1 MTANWRDILVA
12 WLHDPP
18 DKALDIARHQA
29 RARRYAA
36 AALGDQVSEAE
47 MKDRSDSL
55 AAVAERLPCP
65 HWSVH
70 RVDMEDGKLSI
81 RHPLSGAERTI
92 EVQAVEETRV
102 LRAIENLVADVDAT
116 EARFLALWRMLP
128 EVLGREAGPWLPQLP
143 ADTRVPDHSIWRHL
157 DMTAGL
163 KAAEAGDHHG
173 AAFLSFSLGPVQ
185 PFIAAARSV
194 RDLWSGSMLLAWITW
209 QALNPV
215 LEQLG
220 PTAVVYPSLPG
231 LPWLDRWLRNRKGL
245 RRQVLPPDETLL
257 STPCLPNRFLAVVPW
272 GPEGRAAHDLAT
284 ACQHAARDA
293 WREVA
298 VSVHEQLDE
307 HWKRLDAN
315 WDRWWNDQIEAYFD
329 IRTAV
334 LPWNLLRDDAQLG
347 RLLAGDGGFS
357 TAFPHADAVRG
368 LADAIPA
375 ADRPGYEQQHAGR
388 WQARV
393 ELSARLMQT
402 LRNIRHIP
410 PATAVASPDERLPAK
425 CSLLGTYEQM
435 GPGDR
440 DAAAAFWDSARQF
453 RKGGVG
459 LRDGERLCAVSLV
472 KRFCGPCYFAPEL
485 DLDYELLRYDDT
497 ATIAAA
503 RWLERAQIDPCQ
515 VRKQHRV
522 PWSGQ
527 WLHWPTAAGPASR
540 SEQKGDEETCPAD
553 VWRRITAARK
563 PQSCG
568 RPPAYYA
575 VLMMDGDDM
584 SSWLRG
590 EKSPCVGQVLARQ
603 TRTYF
608 AQLPDTAKG
617 LDARRPVGPALHG
630 AMSEALAN
638 FALYFARPI
647 VEEHLG
653 TLIYAGG
660 DDVLAL
666 LPTSEALACAWK
678 LSTTFRQDWARD
690 ATGQERMLMGST
702 ATISG
707 GLAVVHHK
715 EDLRFA
721 LQAARDAEAAAK
733 EGGKDALHIAVCRRS
748 GEHAS
753 ARCPW
758 DYVDR
763 LQKLVDAFL
772 PTKNGRPGASDRW
785 AYHLR
790 QESEVLQ
797 QLPDDAR
804 RAEITRLVNRSEQE
818 TRKRLGET
826 RRETPDGTSGV
837 TAGAQI
843 TAAYAAYADL
853 RTKSAAPTA
862 AAADGPRAAVFRDF
876 VTLCQTASFLARGRE
891 E

>member
-1 MTANWRDILVA
+1 MATNWRDLLVA

-18 DKALDIARHQA
+18 DKALDIHRHQA

-47 MKDRSDSL
+47 MKDPSDSL

-70 RVDMEDGKLSI
+70 RVDVQQGQLSI
-81 RHPLSGAERTI
+81 RHPLSGVPRTL
-92 EVQAVEETRV
+92 EVQMPVEEQV
-102 LRAIENLVADVDAT
+102 LQAIQHLVADVDET
-116 EARFLALWRMLP
+116 ESRFLALWRMLP
-128 EVLGREAGPWLPQLP
+128 EELGREAGLWLPQLP

-157 DMTAGL
+157 DVTAGL

-185 PFIAAARSV
+185 SFIAAARSV

-209 QALNPV
+209 RALLPV
-215 LEQLG
+215 VEELS
-220 PTAVVYPSLPG
+220 PTAVVYPSLRG

-245 RRQVLPPDETLL
+245 HNQVPPPDEALL
-257 STPCLPNRFLAVVPW
+257 STPCIPNRFLAVVPW
-272 GPEGRAAHDLAT
+272 GPEGRAAEDLAT
-284 ACQHAARDA
+284 ACQDAARDA

-298 VSVHEQLDE
+298 DGVHEQLDQRWRQ
-307 HWKRLDAN
+307 HDAT
-315 WDRWWNDQIEAYFD
+315 WDRWWNDQVEGYFD

-334 LPWNLLRDDAQLG
+334 LPWNQLRDDAQLG

-357 TAFPHADAVRG
+357 AAFPHADAVRG

-375 ADRPGYEQQHAGR
+375 ADRPGYDQQHAGR

-402 LRNIRHIP
+402 LRNVRHIP
-410 PATAVASPDERLPAK
+410 PATAVASPGEKLPAK

-440 DAAAAFWDSARQF
+440 DAAAAFWEEARSF
-453 RKGGVG
+453 RHGGVG

-472 KRFCGPCYFAPEL
+472 KRFCGPCYFAREL
-485 DLDYELLRYDDT
+485 NLDYESLRYDDT
-497 ATIAAA
+497 ATVAAA
-503 RWLERAQIDPCQ
+503 HWLDSAGIDPHQ
-515 VRKQHRV
+515 VRRQTNGV
-522 PWSGQ
+522 WSGQ
-527 WLHWPTAAGPASR
+527 WLHWPTAAGPTSR
-540 SEQKGDEETCPAD
+540 SEQKRDEEPCPDD
-553 VWRRITAARK
+553 VWRQITAARGPK
-563 PQSCG
+563 SYG

-590 EKSPCVGQVLARQ
+590 EKSPCVGQILA
-603 TRTYF
+603 TPTHAYF
-608 AQLPDTAKG
+608 SQLPDTARG

-638 FALYFARPI
+638 FALHFVRPI

-666 LPTSEALACAWK
+666 LPTRNALACAQR
-678 LSTTFRQDWARD
+678 LSAIFRQDWAPD
-690 ATGQERMLMGST
+690 VTGQERMLMGST

-721 LQAARDAEAAAK
+721 LQAAREAEAAAK
-733 EGGKDALHIAVCRRS
+733 EGGRDALHIAVCRRS

-804 RAEITRLVNRSEQE
+804 RAEIARLVNRSEQE

-826 RRETPDGTSGV
+826 RGVTPDGTPGV

-843 TAAYAAYADL
+843 AAAYAAYADL
-853 RTKSAAPTA
+853 RAKSAAPTTT
-862 AAADGPRAAVFRDF
+862 AADGPRAAAFRDF